1 MDKTLQFL
9 KDLVEAHGTPGAESA
24 GGPRAGAPP
33 QGRRDASATTGSAA
47 SSARSAARPRARDR
61 APEPPRVML
70 AGHLDEVGF
79 MVKSVTKEG
88 FVKFLPLGG
97 WWGHVV
103 LAQRLIIKTR
113 KGDVAGVV
121 GSKPPHEIREED
133 RRKVLEIKDLYIDVG
148 ASSGWD
154 VRKQLDIRPGD
165 AIVPDSPFTVM
176 ANPDLLL
183 AKAWDNR
190 IGCAIAAEVARR
202 LQGVPHPNTLYAV
215 GTVQEEVGMRGAQT
229 SAFKIQPDVGLALDV
244 GIAHDT
250 PGAEGDEKLG
260 GGPLI
265 VVYDASAIPSRGLLD
280 LVVDTAKKLRIPLQ
294 FEAVERGGTDAGRI
308 HLNGQGVPTLSMG
321 IPARYI
327 HSHVS
332 IISRKDF
339 ELAVKLLV
347 ALVKRLDR
355 KTVDGLV

>member
-1 MDKTLQFL
+1 LDKTLEFL
-9 KDLVEAHGTPGAESA
+9 KDLAEAHGTPGDERVLERRLRGVGSFSRDRL
-24 GGPRAGAPP
+24 GSFICEKKGPPLRAA
-33 QGRRDASATTGSAA
+33 
-47 SSARSAARPRARDR
+47 AARARG
-61 APEPPRVML
+61 PEPPRVML

-88 FVKFLPLGG
+88 FVRFLPLGG

-103 LAQRLIIKTR
+103 LAQRLVIKTR
-113 KGDVAGVV
+113 AGDVVGVV
-121 GSKPPHEIREED
+121 GSKPPHELRDED

-148 ASSGWD
+148 ASSDWD
-154 VRKQLDIRPGD
+154 VRKKLDIRPGD
-165 AIVPDSPFTVM
+165 AIVPESPFRVM

-190 IGCAIAAEVARR
+190 IGCAIAAEVTAR
-202 LQGVPHPNTLYAV
+202 LKGAAHPNTLFCVA
-215 GTVQEEVGMRGAQT
+215 TAQEEVGMRGAQT
-229 SAFKIQPDVGLALDV
+229 ASFKVQPDVGIALDV

-250 PGAEGDEKLG
+250 PGAEGDEKLS

-265 VVYDASAIPSRGLLD
+265 VVYDATVIPNRRLLE
-280 LVVDTAKKLRIPLQ
+280 LVRDTAERLKTPLQ

-308 HLNGQGVPTLSMG
+308 HLSGHGVPSLSMG
-321 IPARYI
+321 VAARYI

-339 ELAVKLLV
+339 ESTVRLLV

-355 KTVDGLV
+355 RTVDGLA